1 VISPQQKPGQKSEG
15 EGKAG
20 GGCSEFGRERPKQSG
35 AGMRQRLGGYF
46 LGFLPFTKPYGK
58 LTGQVFPKSGSSV
71 FCDSQT
77 ENKNMVGGGGSA
89 ISAKHIADH
98 HEDAWLRTPWEPDQR
113 EKRNFYNI
121 PGLVWPGHKESGK
134 LRRKHEF
141 YPEYHNQVCWG
152 WGGVEGEGE

>member
-1 VISPQQKPGQKSEG
+1 MGNLQGRCSPNLEAAYSVI
-15 EGKAG
+15 
-20 GGCSEFGRERPKQSG
+20 PKQKI
-35 AGMRQRLGGYF
+35 R
-46 LGFLPFTKPYGK
+46 TWW
-58 LTGQVFPKSGSSV
+58 
-71 FCDSQT
+71 
-77 ENKNMVGGGGSA
+77 GGGGSA